1 MKRIFEITTMKKL
14 SLAVAAAGMFGVSG
28 ANAVEFNFG
37 DLRAQIDNNVS
48 YGVAV
53 RTEKPDAGQVIAQNG
68 TVLGING
75 KGSSFNYDDGTLN
88 YKQGD
93 VYTNNVKWSGD
104 FELNYKN
111 YGAFVRA
118 RAWYDQAIMDETPR
132 FKDYNDATKSYAGK
146 GAEFLDAFVWGDFYV
161 ADMPINLRL
170 GRQVVSWGESTF
182 IQGGINSINPLDAS
196 AFRRPGA
203 EIKEGLLPVNM
214 AFTSIGLTASTTLEA
229 FYQLEWEKTR
239 TDPCGTFFSTIDFVA
254 DGCGPVVLGGS
265 ANELDML
272 ELRDQEIANGVPLS
286 QRVSPMTERIEDAE
300 PKDDGQFGVAL
311 RTYTNLFGGAEFGVY
326 YMNIHS
332 RLPYISGVLTNQ
344 DRLGALGGP
353 QGSTA
358 SVNPNATYDTYR
370 PLYQISYPEDVQVM
384 GVSIATSLP
393 NGASIAGEVSYRPD
407 MPMQW
412 NAIELILAGNGVPWS
427 RLYQQRMK
435 ENVAAGNDP
444 KDIYGEIS
452 QGNDEFDMWQIQST
466 YIQFFDRVLGADQLA
481 LAAEIGATHVV
492 DLPNKSEARYGRSGA
507 YGIGDNDGV
516 GGFTGGP
523 DGKGMCSVETLG
535 GNPNTSKNE
544 NIANCTD
551 EGYVSEWSGGVR
563 VRAGLSYNNAFAGV
577 NVTPNLNLGYDMGY
591 GPEPGAQFIDKR
603 ITYGLGVSFVY
614 MNNATLDLT
623 YAGFEGGDYDQ
634 MVDRDNVSLA
644 VKYSF

>member
-1 MKRIFEITTMKKL
+1 MKKIFEITKMKKL
-14 SLAVAAAGMFGVSG
+14 SLAVAAVGMFGVSG

-48 YGVAV
+48 YGVAM
-53 RTEKPDAGQVIAQNG
+53 RTEKPDAGQIWKENG
-68 TVLGING
+68 DYVSSSING
-75 KGSSFNYDDGTLN
+75 QGSSLNYDDGTLN

-93 VYTNNVKWSGD
+93 IYSHNVKWSGD
-104 FELNYKN
+104 LELSYKN
-111 YGAFVRA
+111 YGAFARA

-132 FKDYNDATKSYAGK
+132 YKEYNDATKSYAGK
-146 GAEFLDAFVWGDFYV
+146 GAEVLDAFVWGDFYV

-196 AFRRPGA
+196 AFRKPGA
-203 EIKEGLLPVNM
+203 EIKESLLPVNM
-214 AFTSIGLTASTTLEA
+214 AFTSIGLTANTTLEA

-254 DGCGPVVLGGS
+254 DGCGPVLLS
-265 ANELDML
+265 HSED
-272 ELRDQEIANGVPLS
+272 EITGNFYNLSLVP
-286 QRVSPMTERIEDAE
+286 RMEDDE
-300 PKDDGQFGVAL
+300 PKDDGQFGLAL
-311 RTYTNLFGGAEFGVY
+311 RTYTDLMGGTEFGVY

-332 RLPYISGVLTNQ
+332 RMPYISGQPLVDPRSGANFTQ
-344 DRLGALGGP
+344 SRLE
-353 QGSTA
+353 
-358 SVNPNATYDTYR
+358 
-370 PLYQISYPEDVQVM
+370 YQIAYPEDIQIM

-393 NGASIAGEVSYRPD
+393 NGASLGGEISYQPD
-407 MPMQW
+407 SPLQW
-412 NAIELILAGNGVPWS
+412 NAFELIFAGVPGAQDNS
-427 RLYQQRMK
+427 RIFLQREQELGGVVK
-435 ENVAAGNDP
+435 VGD
-444 KDIYGEIS
+444 KIDG
-452 QGNDEFDMWQIQST
+452 FDKFDVWQAQTT
-466 YIQFFDRVLGADQLA
+466 YIQFFDRVFGADQLA
-481 LAAEIGATHVV
+481 MVAEAGVNYIP
-492 DLPNKSEARYGRSGA
+492 DLPNKSDARYGRSGA
-507 YGIGDNDGV
+507 YGIGNT
-516 GGFTGGP
+516 TGGNVCN
-523 DGKGMCSVETLG
+523 DTSGTL
-535 GNPNTSKNE
+535 
-544 NIANCTD
+544 ANVNQSYCTD

-563 VRAGLSYNNAFAGV
+563 VRAGLSYNNAFAGL

-634 MVDRDNVSLA
+634 MIDRDNVSLA